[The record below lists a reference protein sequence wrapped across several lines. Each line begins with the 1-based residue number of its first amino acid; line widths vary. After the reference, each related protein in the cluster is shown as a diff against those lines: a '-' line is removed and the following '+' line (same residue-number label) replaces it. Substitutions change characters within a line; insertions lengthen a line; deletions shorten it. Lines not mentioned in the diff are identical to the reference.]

1 MRIIH
6 TISEMQS
13 ASEEIRCEH
22 RRIGFVPTMGYLHE
36 GHLSLI
42 RIAKS
47 HADCTVV
54 SIFVN
59 PTQFSA
65 GEDFDRYPRN
75 VERDIELLDK
85 EDVDILF
92 IPSTT
97 DMYPAGARTS
107 VLVEGIS
114 HVLEGMI
121 RPTHFK
127 GVATIITKL
136 FHSVKPHVAVF
147 GQKDAQQAVIIRNL
161 VRDLNFDIDI
171 IIGPTVRDSDGL
183 AMSSR
188 NTYLSDAERADA
200 LRISQALFTAH
211 QRFASGERN
220 TETLKRTMHD
230 IITKSERLLI
240 DYTAIVDPE
249 TMVSFQHIPETGA
262 LAVIAVRQG
271 KIRLIDAMV
280 LSNEEGQ

>member
-47 HADCTVV
+47 RADCTVV

-65 GEDFDRYPRN
+65 AEDFDRYPRN

-85 EDVDILF
+85 EGIDVLF
-92 IPSTT
+92 LPSTSE
-97 DMYPAGARTS
+97 MYPAGARTS

-121 RPTHFK
+121 RPNHFK
-127 GVATIITKL
+127 GVATIVTKL
-136 FHSVKPHVAVF
+136 FLAVKPHFAVF
-147 GQKDAQQAVIIRNL
+147 GQKDAQQAMIIRSL

-171 IIGPTVRDSDGL
+171 IIGPTVREPNGL

-188 NTYLSDAERADA
+188 NTYLSEAERADA

-220 TETLKRTMHD
+220 TETLKKTMHD
-230 IITKSERLLI
+230 IITQNERLQI
-240 DYTAIVDPE
+240 DYAAIVDPV
-249 TMVSFQHIPETGA
+249 TMAPLKQIPETGA
-262 LAVIAVRQG
+262 LAVIAVRMG
-271 KIRLIDAMV
+271 KLRLIDAMV
-280 LSNEEGQ
+280 LTTEEIR